1 MKTLGP
7 RRPELQE
14 LPARFVI
21 FFWEVNP
28 SDRVDLSVQVG
39 ALRLANPIIT
49 ASGTFGYGLEF
60 AHLVDL
66 NRLGGFVTK
75 GISRE
80 PIEGAP
86 APRLCVTPSGMLNAV
101 GLQNVGVGA
110 FVRDKLPLLRKYN
123 THVIVNIFGYCLE
136 EYVEVIDR
144 LEAAEGISAYELN
157 ISCPNVKKG
166 GMQFGSD
173 PALVSEVVQ
182 AARKAARK
190 RPLWVK
196 LMPLV
201 TDIGLIGKAA
211 EAAGADA
218 LTVANTFPAMAIDF
232 RTQKSRLGNLTGGL
246 SGPAIKPITLRLVWE
261 VSKAVRIPILGL
273 GGVETVEDVL
283 DYVSVGASAVQV
295 GTASFSDPK
304 ASEVIV
310 GDLASGLSDIN
321 MFTFSE
327 LIGKFS
333 RENG

>member
-1 MKTLGP
+1 M
-7 RRPELQE
+7 E
-14 LPARFVI
+14 LPGITGLFVA
-21 FFWEVNP
+21 FVLPFSGVNP

-39 ALRLANPIIT
+39 ALRLANPIIA

-75 GISRE
+75 GISLQ
-80 PIEGAP
+80 PIDGAP
-86 APRLCVTPSGMLNAV
+86 APRLCDTPSGMLNSV
-101 GLQNVGVGA
+101 GLQNVGVEL
-110 FVRDKLPLLRKYN
+110 FVKDKLPLLRKYN
-123 THVIVNIFGYCLE
+123 THVIVNVFGVCQE
-136 EYVEVIDR
+136 EYVGVIER
-144 LEAAEGISAYELN
+144 LEEAEGISAYELN

-173 PALVSEVVQ
+173 PALVEEVVG
-182 AARKAARK
+182 AARKAAKK

-201 TDIGLIGKAA
+201 TDIGVIAKTA

-232 RTQKSRLGNLTGGL
+232 RAQKSLLGNLTGGL
-246 SGPAIKPITLRLVWE
+246 SGPAIKPITLWLVWE
-261 VSKAVRIPILGL
+261 VSKVVNISVMGL
-273 GGVETVEDVL
+273 GGVETVADVL
-283 DYVSVGASAVQV
+283 DYISVGATAVQV

-304 ASEVIV
+304 ASEAIV
-310 GDLASGLSDIN
+310 GGLEKGLKDIK

-327 LIGKFS
+327 LRGKFS
-333 RENG
+333 KENG